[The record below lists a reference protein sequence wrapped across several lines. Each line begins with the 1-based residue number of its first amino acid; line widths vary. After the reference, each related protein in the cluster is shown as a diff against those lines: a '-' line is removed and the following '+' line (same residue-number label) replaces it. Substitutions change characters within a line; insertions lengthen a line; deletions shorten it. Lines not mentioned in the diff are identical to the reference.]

1 MHIFKNTHF
10 DFMRW
15 RWHAIALSWVV
26 IIAGIVVIATKGMP
40 RGVEFAGGTAI
51 IAEFDKAPSVEA
63 VRSALD
69 KNFPGGG
76 QNVIVQTWGDPSLR
90 RVMVRAP
97 HVGAESGTSLSNTA

>member
-26 IIAGIVVIATKGMP
+26 IIAGIVVLFTKGMP
-40 RGVEFAGGTAI
+40 LGLEFAGGTAI
-51 IAEFDKAPSVEA
+51 IAEFEQTPSIDA
-63 VRSALD
+63 VRSAMD

-76 QNVIVQTWGDPSLR
+76 QNAIVQTWGNPADR
-90 RVMVRAP
+90 RVMVRVP
-97 HVGAESGTSLSNTA
+97 QVGA